1 MKSLLNFIF
10 SLASLAYLALFVFYR
25 LAILGVIE
33 TKFFASE
40 FMMYV
45 LTYGPIL
52 LLSLFALVD
61 FASRSIKL
69 LFLIILI
76 VVIIAGVLVLF
87 FPEIFAQTS
96 ANISVFLN

>member
-25 LAILGVIE
+25 LSILGVIE
-33 TKFFASE
+33 INFASE

>member
-33 TKFFASE
+33 INFASE